1 MYVPDQLILL
11 DHNMRLKLIC
21 CDLTDQLD
29 IPANEYIP
37 FGKSKGNKMNTKTI
51 KTLICESTTIEG
63 TKTAAVLKE
72 HGIYAAV
79 CENHEASL
87 IRAILSDSPD
97 VVVVDLEIEDTD
109 AIAVIKK
116 VRSMIT
122 SCPVF
127 IVLSEINNGFI
138 ERQVLESG
146 ASYFLPKPYN
156 PDELSEI
163 VKSFVNSTGYN
174 GNDPEIMV
182 TELIRQAG
190 IPAHIKGYR
199 YIRYAILECIENG
212 GRLDCITKQLYPS
225 VAKKYA
231 TTPARVERAIRGAID
246 KAWDR
251 YGAKGINAAFG
262 YNFSNYEY
270 KPTNSE
276 FIACAVDK
284 TLLQMKINAF

>member
-1 MYVPDQLILL
+1 
-11 DHNMRLKLIC
+11 
-21 CDLTDQLD
+21 
-29 IPANEYIP
+29 
-37 FGKSKGNKMNTKTI
+37 MNTKTI

-156 PDELSEI
+156 SDELSEI